1 MLFSDLDDDGW
12 PDLFVANDSVP
23 SFLFH
28 NNHDGTFAERA
39 LPSGVALSG
48 TGRAQA
54 GMGVDAGGL
63 QRRRPPRPDH
73 DAFRRTTTIRFTKPA
88 TGACTATSATRPASP
103 IRR

>member
-28 NNHDGTFAERA
+28 NNHDGTFSERG

-54 GMGVDAGGL
+54 GMGVDAADYNGDGRL
-63 QRRRPPRPDH
+63 DLHRRRISQ
-73 DAFRRTTTIRFTKPA
+73 TTTTRCTKPA
-88 TGACTATSATRPASP
+88 TRGCSPTSATRPGWP